1 MLKIWN
7 FSPFRYPFCII
18 EIILIPSKDCRSK
31 TFFLFSRRLLFP
43 REYIYDKNTL
53 SSGHCQN
60 YASPGNLGNL
70 FTFSRQQNFVISHC
84 FKLSENDTFI
94 VKIGWRSF
102 MMSFRMSL
110 MVKLAPKNTLLLIM
124 LIYIDIGGNE
134 HLNKFKSNL
143 GRGSPTI
150 WAMPE
155 RKGVFFRQCLPF
167 NGWTCS
173 PQKVG
178 EP

>member
-1 MLKIWN
+1 M
-7 FSPFRYPFCII
+7 
-18 EIILIPSKDCRSK
+18 
-31 TFFLFSRRLLFP
+31 
-43 REYIYDKNTL
+43 
-53 SSGHCQN
+53 
-60 YASPGNLGNL
+60 
-70 FTFSRQQNFVISHC
+70 IS
-84 FKLSENDTFI
+84 FI
-94 VKIGWRSF
+94 VKNGWRSF

-110 MVKLAPKNTLLLIM
+110 KVKLAPKNTLLLIM

-178 EP
+178 EPWIQNGLLLFFFYFPFFLFSDMQCAVSGQTINKQCLTLVPSWRSMQLEILSNRQELLSKMNRPIL

>member
-84 FKLSENDTFI
+84 FKLSENDKYHSKNWLEVIYDVISDVSDGEI
-94 VKIGWRSF
+94 V
-102 MMSFRMSL
+102 
-110 MVKLAPKNTLLLIM
+110 P
-124 LIYIDIGGNE
+124 
-134 HLNKFKSNL
+134 
-143 GRGSPTI
+143 
-150 WAMPE
+150 
-155 RKGVFFRQCLPF
+155 
-167 NGWTCS
+167 
-173 PQKVG
+173 
-178 EP
+178 